1 MSKFHFHSCI
11 YETTLESIIVLKVVE
26 KTHPPGPVTLV
37 RAMEGCEAGREE
49 EMGGEER
56 ERDECWERGFS
67 EATRAGFSEA
77 QLGNSHV
84 SRYW

>member
-1 MSKFHFHSCI
+1 M
-11 YETTLESIIVLKVVE
+11 
-26 KTHPPGPVTLV
+26 TLV